1 MSVTR
6 RFALAAIV
14 AAGAATGWGSA
25 RADWR
30 DELPVFRIG
39 ILGGEL
45 VDLQLKDHACLK
57 ARAEKA
63 LGVPVAA
70 VRLARL
76 QRR

>member
-6 RFALAAIV
+6 RLALAAIV

-63 LGVPVAA
+63 LSFRSSCSPRATTAA
-70 VRLARL
+70 
-76 QRR
+76 